1 MSKNTNLDVLFRRYW
16 KDYQEGNKIA
26 GGLAYE
32 NQLRE
37 QCDLNESLDS
47 LKELDTFLTA
57 VRRDVVAKV
66 TKANLKLD
74 NKGIENLLLQKQ
86 EFRYLLRFLGLYT
99 GHVLAKQHGAQA
111 RFLMNSQLQSLDKQF
126 KSDDFVYSMAVIFTK
141 NDKAKL
147 SNKIATINKPW
158 LFFVYEPIIM
168 RLCGGYDY
176 QLTSIQGQAKII
188 DSLYQSAVDRLPE
201 GFVLDKPT
209 AKPAV
214 ENQQIEEKPPTT
226 THANANSMPAHQAKD
241 IYSALLE
248 ELETI
253 PVKQTQSVE
262 QYEKAKTVML
272 KFDDFA
278 QQQGKRPSEI
288 QLSDSQK
295 KVCQQALNV
304 IKRSGEL
311 GNTTAMLHLAVYH
324 MHGSWLPQSLAL
336 GVELIKKAANSQ
348 DKRAMNTLSKM
359 YYQGVEGVLRRNA
372 ELGKHWLEIASKGGH
387 PDARKIHYEMR
398 KAEMMINDRQKE
410 DATDKKYIYLFAGI
424 GVVVLLIIIFV

>member
-1 MSKNTNLDVLFRRYW
+1 MSKLTNLDSLFRRYW

-57 VRRDVVAKV
+57 VRRDVLAKV

-86 EFRYLLRFLGLYT
+86 EFRYLLRFIGLYT

-111 RFLMNSQLQSLDKQF
+111 RFLMNSQLQPLDKTF
-126 KSDDFVYSMAVIFTK
+126 KSDNFIYSMAVVFTK

-147 SNKIATINKPW
+147 SDKISTINKPW

-176 QLTSIQGQAKII
+176 QLTSIQGQEKII
-188 DSLYQSAVDRLPE
+188 ASLYQSVIDRLPA
-201 GFVLDKPT
+201 GVVINKKAD
-209 AKPAV
+209 V
-214 ENQQIEEKPPTT
+214 EQKIEEKKIKNKTNATAKNTPANHNTT
-226 THANANSMPAHQAKD
+226 D

-278 QQQGKRPSEI
+278 KQQGKRPSEI

-304 IKRSGEL
+304 IKRSAEL
-311 GNTTAMLHLAVYH
+311 GNTTAMLHLAVYY
-324 MHGSWLPQSLAL
+324 MHGSWVPQSPAQA
-336 GVELIKKAANSQ
+336 VELIKKSANSQ

-359 YYQGVEGVLRRNA
+359 YYQGVEGLLRRNA

-398 KAEMMINDRQKE
+398 KAEMMINDRKKE
-410 DATDKKYIYLFAGI
+410 VATDKKYIYLFAGLAVI
-424 GVVVLLIIIFV
+424 VLLIIIFV